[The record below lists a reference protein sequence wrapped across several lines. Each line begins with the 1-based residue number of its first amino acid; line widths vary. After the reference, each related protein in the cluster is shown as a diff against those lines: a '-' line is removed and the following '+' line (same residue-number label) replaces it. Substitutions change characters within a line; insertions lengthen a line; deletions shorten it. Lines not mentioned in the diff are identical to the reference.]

1 MASTSDGLPVIC
13 AISPVNSPGWWT
25 AMTWDVSPDSSTT
38 SISPDLTTKKLQSQ
52 SPTLNSFSPA
62 LYFLSTVRGQLPSEA
77 ISASLS
83 VGNATLCKS
92 YFCMADPGLT
102 AKLIFSLAQVRHGL
116 RRHRQFHF
124 IDVTPGPP
132 FAWLE
137 GCDHGVARVMEMSR
151 GVAARRTIATADV
164 TTAQAEPEMN
174 PRRAQFQALFTPKS
188 VRRNGIN
195 TGQVVTAH
203 GRPPKV
209 NLWLILP
216 RYGRAI
222 EGADDRV

>member
-13 AISPVNSPGWWT
+13 AISPVNSPGWCT

-52 SPTLNSFSPA
+52 SPTLNNFSPA
-62 LYFLSTVRGQLPSEA
+62 LYFLSTVKGRLASEA

-102 AKLIFSLAQVRHGL
+102 VKLIFSFPQVRHGL

-124 IDVTPGPP
+124 
-132 FAWLE
+132 
-137 GCDHGVARVMEMSR
+137 
-151 GVAARRTIATADV
+151 
-164 TTAQAEPEMN
+164 
-174 PRRAQFQALFTPKS
+174 
-188 VRRNGIN
+188 
-195 TGQVVTAH
+195 
-203 GRPPKV
+203 
-209 NLWLILP
+209 
-216 RYGRAI
+216 
-222 EGADDRV
+222 

>member
-1 MASTSDGLPVIC
+1 
-13 AISPVNSPGWWT
+13 
-25 AMTWDVSPDSSTT
+25 MTWGVSPDSSTT

-52 SPTLNSFSPA
+52 SPTLNNFSPA
-62 LYFLSTVRGQLPSEA
+62 LYFLSTVKGQLPSEA

-102 AKLIFSLAQVRHGL
+102 VKLIFSLAQVRHGP
-116 RRHRQFHF
+116 RRHRQFDF
-124 IDVTPGPP
+124 INVTPGPP
-132 FAWLE
+132 FTRLE

-151 GVAARRTIATADV
+151 GVTARRTVATADV

-188 VRRNGIN
+188 VRRNRIN
-195 TGQVVTAH
+195 IGQVMTAH
-203 GRPPKV
+203 GRPPQV
-209 NLWLILP
+209 NRRLILP
-216 RYGRAI
+216 GYGRAI
-222 EGADDRV
+222 ERPEVLDSVRVNAPST